1 MAVQVIQGN
10 EELARKIKAR
20 RNELGLTIEEAAS
33 RAGVG
38 TKTWSRYEA
47 GESIRRDKC
56 KGICRALNW
65 RDFPSNESESETL
78 IEEYKD
84 HKAWSKY
91 LKENYGDRAAISFAL
106 GSDMLLDYINQDL
119 SDLSSMPFGSHIGQL
134 SSSFIKDELPPQ
146 FLVRYDYEFLYQ
158 MKCSL
163 SNLRECARLNLP
175 MAAHSVMDEL
185 IIYLCNE
192 EAKALIELSG
202 ESFDSD
208 INEENDYDE
217 DWIFNMFDDMDIVI
231 FLYSNQYLKEDHPYH
246 FAQWAEQQFY
256 VDPDETAVA
265 CHTIAGGNNE
275 QK

>member
-1 MAVQVIQGN
+1 MAVKTIQGN
-10 EELARKIKAR
+10 NKLAQKIKSR

-38 TKTWSRYEA
+38 TKTWCRYEA

-65 RDFPSNESESETL
+65 RDFPSNESESGPLT
-78 IEEYKD
+78 EEYKD
-84 HKAWSKY
+84 HKAWSKF
-91 LKENYGDRAAISFAL
+91 LADNYGDRAALSFAV

-134 SSSFIKDELPPQ
+134 NSSFIKDELPPQ
-146 FLVRYDYEFLYQ
+146 YLVWYDYEFLYQ
-158 MKCSL
+158 MKCTL
-163 SNLRECARLNLP
+163 ETLRKCARLGLS
-175 MAAHSVMDEL
+175 MVAHSVMDEL

-192 EAKALIELSG
+192 EAKAFIELSG

-208 INEENDYDE
+208 NNEEHDYDE
-217 DWIFNMFDDMDIVI
+217 DWIFNMFDDMDIVT
-231 FLYSNQYLKEDHPYH
+231 FLYSNQYLKEDHAYH
-246 FAQWAEQQFY
+246 FSRWADQRFNM
-256 VDPDETAVA
+256 DTDEISAA

-275 QK
+275 HK